1 MPVTHGAAVRA
12 QLGKILSSPVFV
24 NSPRMSRFLQFVVE
38 TTLDGKSESIKE
50 YVIAIEVFEKAE
62 DYDPQADSTVRTE
75 ASKLRSRLSQ
85 YYDTEGRD
93 DPMAITI
100 PKGSYVPKFED
111 RKNGEMLTG
120 QRLFEGDT
128 VSDTLAAVLKE
139 TPDWN
144 RVPARVR
151 TLVRRCLERDPKR
164 RLRDIG
170 DAMPLV
176 ENEAS
181 VVTSSQRHSWVAWGV
196 AAVF

>member
-1 MPVTHGAAVRA
+1 
-12 QLGKILSSPVFV
+12 
-24 NSPRMSRFLQFVVE
+24 
-38 TTLDGKSESIKE
+38 
-50 YVIAIEVFEKAE
+50 
-62 DYDPQADSTVRTE
+62 
-75 ASKLRSRLSQ
+75 
-85 YYDTEGRD
+85 
-93 DPMAITI
+93 
-100 PKGSYVPKFED
+100 
-111 RKNGEMLTG
+111 G

-181 VVTSSQRHSWVAWGV
+181 VVTSSQRHSWVAWDV
-196 AAVF
+196 AAVFAVAATAVSVIHFREVAPAPARIEFSIASPEDSSFPLWAELSPDGKYLAYGARKEGSDELWLRPLNSQQARPLI